1 LNRNRESFTDIVT
14 RGNVAWVMEKQKNAY
29 EYFVSIGVNTFQARM
44 ISNVQVEHNF
54 EVDRNQN
61 VIIGV
66 KTFLQSFDQHLK
78 FDQFV
83 TISNP
88 LSGGKDR
95 VKITDKG
102 THWEA
107 EFHHENS
114 SGLIE
119 YSRYEIKGQKLVIT
133 RNTNQKPNVTGIWT
147 FKMKK
152 PIRSDSSVNLRIS
165 ESSPLSPDLTSGC
178 IGGAIR
184 DGMRGCKLED

>member
-1 LNRNRESFTDIVT
+1 M
-14 RGNVAWVMEKQKNAY
+14 G
-29 EYFVSIGVNTFQARM
+29 

-66 KTFLQSFDQHLK
+66 KTFLQSFDQQLK

-95 VKITDKG
+95 VKLTDKG

-107 EFHHENS
+107 EFHHQNS

-119 YSRYEIKGQKLVIT
+119 YSRYEMKGQKMVIT

-152 PIRSDSSVNLRIS
+152 PIRSDSSVNLRVVTRFVHW
-165 ESSPLSPDLTSGC
+165 LHWWNN
-178 IGGAIR
+178 
-184 DGMRGCKLED
+184 